1 MVIDGRIPD
10 ISRELQTSNDAKDAV
25 SRQRSATSGLS
36 EDSSSKQ
43 IVSQQSNTVQ
53 YGRNGHLEDVIKPID
68 VQGAVEKLNSLA
80 RSQQRNVS
88 FSVDEEAEVTVIKII
103 KTETGELIKQI
114 PSEEILALRAKL
126 RQNSGWFFDGKG

>member
-43 IVSQQSNTVQ
+43 IVSQQSNTVK
-53 YGRNGHLEDVIKPID
+53 YGRNEHLEDVIKPID

-88 FSVDEEAEVTVIKII
+88 FSVDEEADATVIKII

>member
-53 YGRNGHLEDVIKPID
+53 YGMNGHSDDVIKPID

-88 FSVDEEAEVTVIKII
+88 FSVDEEADATVIKII